1 MTEHKSWKK
10 QHKSLKNHG
19 NGGHERQ
26 NFPDM
31 MQHKRDGKSRNGGPE
46 MREHK
51 SEFSG
56 NEGTENIDKTN
67 NRKDGSIAEDV
78 EMKDAIF

>member
-1 MTEHKSWKK
+1 
-10 QHKSLKNHG
+10 
-19 NGGHERQ
+19 
-26 NFPDM
+26 M

-67 NRKDGSIAEDV
+67 NRKDGNIAEHV